1 MEPVRTIEGRIQ
13 ALDRSDVDTDQ
24 IIPKQY
30 LKRIERT
37 GFGEFLFADWRKEGL
52 ELDRGARSSSPSA
65 TSAAAPRASTPSGRC
80 RTSASGR

>member
-1 MEPVRTIEGRIQ
+1 MEPVRTIEGPIQ
-13 ALDRSDVDTDQ
+13 VLDRSDVDTDQ

-52 ELDRGARSSSPSA
+52 ELDAERPILV
-65 TSAAAPRASTPSGRC
+65 T
-80 RTSASGR
+80 